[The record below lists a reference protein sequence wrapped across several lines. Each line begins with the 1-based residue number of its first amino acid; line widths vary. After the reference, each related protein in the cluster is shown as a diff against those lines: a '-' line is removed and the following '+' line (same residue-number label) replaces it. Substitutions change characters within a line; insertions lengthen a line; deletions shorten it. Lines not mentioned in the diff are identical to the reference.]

1 MPRENPG
8 HPLIPFAWTRRDLR
22 LASGLILFTYI
33 ALHLTN
39 HALGLVSLS
48 FAEAGLRIAV
58 SFWQSLPGTT
68 LLYGAA
74 ATHFLLALWA
84 IYERRTF
91 RLPPVE
97 LVRIALGLWLPL
109 LLIGHA
115 ATTRLQF
122 ELFGD
127 PPQYIRIVW
136 TLWASGA
143 QGRQFALLAPGWLHG
158 CMGVYLAF
166 NRRPLF
172 QRLRYILFAFALL
185 VPVLAA
191 LGFLAMGKE
200 LASVTD
206 PTVISARLSEAQ
218 IAHQMN
224 ITHWRDALVAIYVAL
239 IGATFAARGAR
250 NIIERSRQRLVT
262 ITYPTR
268 TVRVPRGWT
277 VLEASRS
284 FHIPHASM
292 CGGRARCSTCRVRVT
307 AGNEWCDPPRSD
319 EHETLQRIGV
329 PADIRL
335 ACQLRPRGDISVIP
349 LVRPPHAVFRPVA
362 PQPSAE
368 RDVVVMFSDLLNRT
382 ELARDHL
389 PQDLLYVL
397 TLYVELVVGTIRT
410 AGGAISYVGHDRICA
425 LFGLERGIDQA
436 CRQALQAA
444 SDIDQALQRLN
455 ARLSRQW
462 DCKARIAVSIH
473 AGRGIVGE
481 FGSREPPS
489 PIVVGEAVDDAEELS
504 KAAHAKGK
512 LFAISQPVFTAAR
525 IEPAPAAKLIELRAP
540 DGRIAAYLSDTS
552 PQGAVSTRRDW
563 REKLSSISVTDLFRS

>member
-1 MPRENPG
+1 MSRENPE

-58 SFWQSLPGTT
+58 SFWQSLPGTV

-91 RLPPVE
+91 RLPPIE
-97 LVRIALGLWLPL
+97 LVRLALGLWLPV

-115 ATTRLQF
+115 TTTRLQF
-122 ELFGD
+122 ALFGD
-127 PPQYIRIVW
+127 PPQYMRIVW

-166 NRRPLF
+166 NRRQLF
-172 QRLRYILFAFALL
+172 QRLRYILFAIALL
-185 VPVLAA
+185 LPVLAA

-200 LASVTD
+200 LAGVTD
-206 PTVISARLSEAQ
+206 PTVISAHLSEAQ
-218 IAHQMN
+218 IAHQME
-224 ITHWRDALVAIYVAL
+224 IRHWRDALVAIYVAL

-250 NIIERSRQRLVT
+250 NIIERSRKQLVA
-262 ITYPTR
+262 ITYPSR
-268 TVRVPRGWT
+268 TVHVPRGWT

-284 FHIPHASM
+284 FHIPHASI

-307 AGNEWCDPPRSD
+307 AGNAWCDPPQSD

-329 PADIRL
+329 PPDIRL
-335 ACQLRPRGDISVIP
+335 ACQLRPRGDISVTP
-349 LVRPPHAVFRPVA
+349 LVRPPHTVFRPVA

-382 ELARDHL
+382 ELARDSL

-397 TLYVELVVGTIRT
+397 TLYVELVIGTIRT
-410 AGGAISYVGHDRICA
+410 AGGAISYIGHNRICA
-425 LFGLERGIDQA
+425 LFGLECGIDQA

-473 AGRGIVGE
+473 AGSGIVSE
-481 FGSREPPS
+481 FSSCEPPS
-489 PIVVGEAVDDAEELS
+489 PIVVGEVADNAEELS
-504 KAAHAKGK
+504 KAAHAEDK
-512 LFAISQPVFTAAR
+512 LFAIAQSVFAAAGV
-525 IEPAPAAKLIELRAP
+525 EPAPTAKLIELRVP
-540 DGRIAAYLSDTS
+540 GGRNAAFLSDAS
-552 PQGAVSTRRDW
+552 LQGTVSIKRDW
-563 REKLSSISVTDLFRS
+563 REKLSSIRSRIC